1 MSNYYDIDDILC
13 SSVKVPCIFQ
23 TSVQDYGFLAGHD
36 SDDLPLHS
44 RLELPFWLVEPLAIE
59 ESVQIETPKFYGKI
73 VQNDLNA
80 NAMEVD
86 IRRLC
91 PFFYGF
97 GALFIESVIDQNH
110 IVTRMLFKTFRTR
123 LLQIMNYTQ
132 SSCLATM
139 EDAGFLHTLDHAE
152 MELYL
157 LGVATAQTRRKW
169 LDGSGLRLKKSAALG
184 NRVLGRT

>member
-23 TSVQDYGFLAGHD
+23 TTVQDYGFLAGHD
-36 SDDLPLHS
+36 QDDLPVNS
-44 RLELPFWLVEPLAIE
+44 RLELPFWLVEPLAIDE
-59 ESVQIETPKFYGKI
+59 AVQIETPKFFGRV

-80 NAMEVD
+80 NSMEVD

-110 IVTRMLFKTFRTR
+110 TVTRMLFRAFRTR

-132 SSCLATM
+132 SSCLTTM
-139 EDAGFLHTLDHAE
+139 EDVGFLQTLDHAE

-157 LGVATAQTRRKW
+157 LGCATTHTRRKW
-169 LDGSGLRLKKSAALG
+169 LDGTGQRLKKSAALG
-184 NRVLGRT
+184 TAAL